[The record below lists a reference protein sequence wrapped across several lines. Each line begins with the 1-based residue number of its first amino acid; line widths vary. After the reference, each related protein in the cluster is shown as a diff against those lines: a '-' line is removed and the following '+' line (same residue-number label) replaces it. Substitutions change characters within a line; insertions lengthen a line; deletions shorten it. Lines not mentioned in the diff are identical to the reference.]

1 MLEEPQLQPF
11 LLRTVWAPIMHPR
24 PILPSWQFSNRK
36 CISSPFELVKRESP
50 NAAFRPLWDLQ
61 YTYASPRYAKG
72 YSTAA
77 KVRMPAPCPLG
88 RLLFDENPFR
98 RPPASWPNRYD

>member
-24 PILPSWQFSNRK
+24 PILPSWHFSNRK
-36 CISSPFELVKRESP
+36 CTSGPFELVKRESP
-50 NAAFRPLWDLQ
+50 KCSFPSAVGPPIYLCESPIRQRLQHGGQGSNAR
-61 YTYASPRYAKG
+61 
-72 YSTAA
+72 
-77 KVRMPAPCPLG
+77 PCPLG

-98 RPPASWPNRYD
+98 RLPASWPNRYD